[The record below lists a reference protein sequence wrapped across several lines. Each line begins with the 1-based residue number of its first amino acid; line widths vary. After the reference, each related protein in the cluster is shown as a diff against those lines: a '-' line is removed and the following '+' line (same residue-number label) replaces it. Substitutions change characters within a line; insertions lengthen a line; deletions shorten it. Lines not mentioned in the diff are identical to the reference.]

1 MLEEEKYKVGRM
13 MKANVALNR
22 AVVVTVPSPSAAAA
36 AAEHLVVPGSRKDM
50 NERISPFPEIILKT
64 ES

>member
-36 AAEHLVVPGSRKDM
+36 EHLVVPGSRKDM